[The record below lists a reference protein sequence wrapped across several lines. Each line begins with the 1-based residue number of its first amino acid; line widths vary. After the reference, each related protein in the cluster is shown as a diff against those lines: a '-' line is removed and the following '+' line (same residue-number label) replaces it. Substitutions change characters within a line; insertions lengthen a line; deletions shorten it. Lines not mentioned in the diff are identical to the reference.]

1 MTIPQLCLQ
10 ASLCVCV
17 GNEAKFIE
25 KFEPQSRVG
34 WSVSMKYYQ
43 VDALATYKL
52 WQLASCKHF
61 QQILET
67 VNRQIWGLHAGI
79 ILQDKL
85 PVYEE
90 LNVQAGY
97 LQLHMQLPARGSPYA
112 SQHLVLL
119 LNR

>member
-1 MTIPQLCLQ
+1 MQTK
-10 ASLCVCV
+10 
-17 GNEAKFIE
+17 EATSAIAGPRLPSAKEVAIE
-25 KFEPQSRVG
+25 SKSRVG
-34 WSVSMKYYQ
+34 WSISMKYYQ